1 MTAVIR
7 IIVDSRKVTRISEHV
22 HFIVVSITQSLT
34 IGLLIVSWTIT
45 VYIANLAV
53 NAITITV
60 TKSVS
65 ADFLIQLK
73 CTQHWY
79 GSN

>member
-1 MTAVIR
+1 MTAVTR
-7 IIVDSRKVTRISEHV
+7 IIVDSREITRINEHV
-22 HFIVVSITQSLT
+22 HFIVVSIAQSLT
-34 IGLLIVSWTIT
+34 INLLIVSWTIT
-45 VYIANLAV
+45 VYVANLAV

-60 TKSVS
+60 TKNVS